1 VRKKIKDEELM
12 RRAQKGDRA
21 AFDTLTERYQRYVFV
36 FIFSKCNQDH
46 HLAEDVTQDAFMNA
60 WEKRKLFHIG
70 SRFQPW
76 ITTIALNRLKDVRRS
91 EHRRRTHCPVA
102 RISNDSEDNV
112 LIADEYAYD
121 PNPGPAEELITKEL
135 VTVVRRCV
143 GQLESMYREPVKR
156 TTLQGHRL
164 EDTAK
169 ELGMNCGTMKS
180 RRHIAWKKLSKMPK
194 MQEVAG

>member
-12 RRAQKGDRA
+12 RRAQRGDQA
-21 AFDTLTERYQRYVFV
+21 AFGTLTERYQRYVFV

-46 HLAEDVTQDAFMNA
+46 HLAEDVTQEAFMKA
-60 WEKRKLFHIG
+60 WQNRKSFDTT
-70 SRFQPW
+70 SRFKPW
-76 ITTIALNRLKDVRRS
+76 ITTIAFNSLKDMRRATVRRPAACLS
-91 EHRRRTHCPVA
+91 TIIGDDCDPMVMAEVF
-102 RISNDSEDNV
+102 S
-112 LIADEYAYD
+112 YD

-180 RRHIAWKKLSKMPK
+180 RRHIAWKKLSKMAK
-194 MQEVAG
+194 MQEVAA